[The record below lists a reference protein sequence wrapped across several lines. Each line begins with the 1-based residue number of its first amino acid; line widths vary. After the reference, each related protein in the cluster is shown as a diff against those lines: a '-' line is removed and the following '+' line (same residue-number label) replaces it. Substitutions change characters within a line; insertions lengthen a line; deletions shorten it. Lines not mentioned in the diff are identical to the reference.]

1 MGQEINFRRQRGG
14 KKRKVKKKKN
24 HLKFEDNKK
33 KLKFEKK
40 KNPRLIR
47 QIIIWAAEIAGAC
60 AVAVLLVAFLGHR
73 ISNSGDAMTPSIRNG
88 EVVLVD
94 RLVIDMKELSRG
106 QIVAFRPNGNKE
118 VHFYIRRVA
127 GLPGETVQIKEGKLY
142 IDGEEL
148 KSYEYVSEIRDAGIA
163 AEPVKLGADEY
174 FLLGDNPQGGEDSR
188 SSDIGIVK
196 KDDLYGKV
204 WFNTTSGDHFGIVKK

>member
-1 MGQEINFRRQRGG
+1 MN
-14 KKRKVKKKKN
+14 
-24 HLKFEDNKK
+24 LP
-33 KLKFEKK
+33 L
-40 KNPRLIR
+40 
-47 QIIIWAAEIAGAC
+47 
-60 AVAVLLVAFLGHR
+60 VLDL
-73 ISNSGDAMTPSIRNG
+73 PY
-88 EVVLVD
+88 
-94 RLVIDMKELSRG
+94 SR
-106 QIVAFRPNGNKE
+106 F
-118 VHFYIRRVA
+118 
-127 GLPGETVQIKEGKLY
+127 KEGKLY

>member
-60 AVAVLLVAFLGHR
+60 AVAVLLVAFLDTGSAIQEMR
-73 ISNSGDAMTPSIRNG
+73 
-88 EVVLVD
+88 
-94 RLVIDMKELSRG
+94 
-106 QIVAFRPNGNKE
+106 
-118 VHFYIRRVA
+118 
-127 GLPGETVQIKEGKLY
+127 
-142 IDGEEL
+142 
-148 KSYEYVSEIRDAGIA
+148 
-163 AEPVKLGADEY
+163 
-174 FLLGDNPQGGEDSR
+174 
-188 SSDIGIVK
+188 
-196 KDDLYGKV
+196 
-204 WFNTTSGDHFGIVKK
+204 

>member
-60 AVAVLLVAFLGHR
+60 AVAVLLVAFFGHR

-174 FLLGDNPQGGEDSR
+174 FVLGDDRQNSEDSR
-188 SSDIGIVK
+188 NANVGNVK
-196 KDDLYGKV
+196 YSYIYGKA
-204 WFNTTSGDHFGIVKK
+204 WFVISPKTHFGFVKE

>member
-1 MGQEINFRRQRGG
+1 MKW
-14 KKRKVKKKKN
+14 KKMIATVMAVS
-24 HLKFEDNKK
+24 LAISVT
-33 KLKFEKK
+33 
-40 KNPRLIR
+40 PVS
-47 QIIIWAAEIAGAC
+47 QAAASTE
-60 AVAVLLVAFLGHR
+60 
-73 ISNSGDAMTPSIRNG
+73 NTPKE
-88 EVVLVD
+88 EVVYVNLGGDGSVEKINVVNIFELEQDGTIVD
-94 RLVIDMKELSRG
+94 YGEYESLRNMNTTDEIQVSEDRITIDAK
-106 QIVAFRPNGNKE
+106 A
-118 VHFYIRRVA
+118 
-127 GLPGETVQIKEGKLY
+127 GKLYYEGELDGKVMPWNIVIRYY

>member
-60 AVAVLLVAFLGHR
+60 AVAVLLVAFFGHR

-174 FLLGDNPQGGEDSR
+174 FVLGDNRNNSEDSR
-188 SSDIGIVK
+188 YADMGNVK
-196 KDDLYGKV
+196 KRNIIGKV
-204 WFNTTSGDHFGIVKK
+204 WFIASPWSRFGFV

>member
-1 MGQEINFRRQRGG
+1 
-14 KKRKVKKKKN
+14 
-24 HLKFEDNKK
+24 
-33 KLKFEKK
+33 
-40 KNPRLIR
+40 
-47 QIIIWAAEIAGAC
+47 
-60 AVAVLLVAFLGHR
+60 
-73 ISNSGDAMTPSIRNG
+73 MTPSIRNG

-106 QIVAFRPNGNKE
+106 QIVAFRPNGNQE
-118 VHFYIRRVA
+118 VLFYIRRVA

>member
-60 AVAVLLVAFLGHR
+60 GSVACCIFW
-73 ISNSGDAMTPSIRNG
+73 TPDQQFRRCDDSI
-88 EVVLVD
+88 D
-94 RLVIDMKELSRG
+94 
-106 QIVAFRPNGNKE
+106 P
-118 VHFYIRRVA
+118 
-127 GLPGETVQIKEGKLY
+127 
-142 IDGEEL
+142 
-148 KSYEYVSEIRDAGIA
+148 
-163 AEPVKLGADEY
+163 
-174 FLLGDNPQGGEDSR
+174 
-188 SSDIGIVK
+188 
-196 KDDLYGKV
+196 
-204 WFNTTSGDHFGIVKK
+204 

>member
-60 AVAVLLVAFLGHR
+60 AVAVLLVAFFGHR

-106 QIVAFRPNGNKE
+106 QIVAFRPNGNQE

-163 AEPVKLGADEY
+163 AEPVKLS
-174 FLLGDNPQGGEDSR
+174 FFR
-188 SSDIGIVK
+188 
-196 KDDLYGKV
+196 
-204 WFNTTSGDHFGIVKK
+204 

>member
-60 AVAVLLVAFLGHR
+60 AVAVLLVAFFGHR

-94 RLVIDMKELSRG
+94 RLVIDMKE
-106 QIVAFRPNGNKE
+106 
-118 VHFYIRRVA
+118 
-127 GLPGETVQIKEGKLY
+127 KLY

>member
-60 AVAVLLVAFLGHR
+60 AVAVLLVAFFGHR

-106 QIVAFRPNGNKE
+106 QIVAFRPN
-118 VHFYIRRVA
+118 
-127 GLPGETVQIKEGKLY
+127 
-142 IDGEEL
+142 
-148 KSYEYVSEIRDAGIA
+148 
-163 AEPVKLGADEY
+163 
-174 FLLGDNPQGGEDSR
+174 
-188 SSDIGIVK
+188 
-196 KDDLYGKV
+196 
-204 WFNTTSGDHFGIVKK
+204 

>member
-1 MGQEINFRRQRGG
+1 MKIII
-14 KKRKVKKKKN
+14 
-24 HLKFEDNKK
+24 K

-60 AVAVLLVAFLGHR
+60 AVQCCLLHFW
-73 ISNSGDAMTPSIRNG
+73 TPVQQFRRCDDSIDPYG

-118 VHFYIRRVA
+118 VHFYIRRLA
-127 GLPGETVQIKEGKLY
+127 GLPGETVQIQRGETLY
-142 IDGEEL
+142 RRGRTDEL
-148 KSYEYVSEIRDAGIA
+148 
-163 AEPVKLGADEY
+163 
-174 FLLGDNPQGGEDSR
+174 
-188 SSDIGIVK
+188 
-196 KDDLYGKV
+196 
-204 WFNTTSGDHFGIVKK
+204 

>member
-60 AVAVLLVAFLGHR
+60 AVAVLLVAFFGHR

-148 KSYEYVSEIRDAGIA
+148 EEDYKTSAIKEAGLA
-163 AEPVKLGADEY
+163 AEKVKLKSQEY
-174 FLLGDNPQGGEDSR
+174 FVLGDNRLSSMDSR
-188 SSDIGIVK
+188 SVEVGNVK
-196 KDDLYGKV
+196 KTEIEGRA
-204 WFNTTSGDHFGIVKK
+204 WFIASPLRHFGFVN

>member
-60 AVAVLLVAFLGHR
+60 AVAVLLVAFFGHR

-174 FLLGDNPQGGEDSR
+174 FVLGDNRNNSEDSR
-188 SSDIGIVK
+188 YANIGNIK
-196 KDDLYGKV
+196 KDYIIGKA
-204 WFNTTSGDHFGIVKK
+204 WFRIAPFSEIGFL

>member
-60 AVAVLLVAFLGHR
+60 CIFW
-73 ISNSGDAMTPSIRNG
+73 TPDQQFRRCDDSI
-88 EVVLVD
+88 D
-94 RLVIDMKELSRG
+94 
-106 QIVAFRPNGNKE
+106 P
-118 VHFYIRRVA
+118 
-127 GLPGETVQIKEGKLY
+127 
-142 IDGEEL
+142 
-148 KSYEYVSEIRDAGIA
+148 
-163 AEPVKLGADEY
+163 
-174 FLLGDNPQGGEDSR
+174 
-188 SSDIGIVK
+188 
-196 KDDLYGKV
+196 
-204 WFNTTSGDHFGIVKK
+204 

>member
-1 MGQEINFRRQRGG
+1 M
-14 KKRKVKKKKN
+14 
-24 HLKFEDNKK
+24 H
-33 KLKFEKK
+33 
-40 KNPRLIR
+40 
-47 QIIIWAAEIAGAC
+47 
-60 AVAVLLVAFLGHR
+60 
-73 ISNSGDAMTPSIRNG
+73 SGRM
-88 EVVLVD
+88 
-94 RLVIDMKELSRG
+94 
-106 QIVAFRPNGNKE
+106 E

>member
-60 AVAVLLVAFLGHR
+60 AVAVLLVAFFGHR

-148 KSYEYVSEIRDAGIA
+148 KSYEDLLQTMMTVDCGW
-163 AEPVKLGADEY
+163 EY
-174 FLLGDNPQGGEDSR
+174 GNIFR
-188 SSDIGIVK
+188 
-196 KDDLYGKV
+196 LYGQ
-204 WFNTTSGDHFGIVKK
+204 FNSKAGVIQFSMLETSPSMQQNTEWSEQTL